1 MKKILICVM
10 LLTAPVLQAAD
21 EKGNYA
27 IWGVGKKS
35 CFSFNKDRT
44 SGDDTAYRNY
54 LMGYLTAFNTQA
66 DDTYRISAGMDI
78 FGVLNWLD
86 EYCQEK
92 PVHGFDQAVVE
103 FIVEQFPKRYKRA
116 KGSGRR

>member
-1 MKKILICVM
+1 MKKFMIYLM
-10 LLTAPVLQAAD
+10 LMMPLAHAAD
-21 EKGNYA
+21 ENGSYA

-35 CFSFNKDRT
+35 CFSYNKSRD
-44 SGDDTAYRNY
+44 SGDDSTYRNY

-66 DDTYRISAGMDI
+66 DDTYRISGGMDM
-78 FGVLNWLD
+78 FGVLNWID

-116 KGSGRR
+116 RGSGRR